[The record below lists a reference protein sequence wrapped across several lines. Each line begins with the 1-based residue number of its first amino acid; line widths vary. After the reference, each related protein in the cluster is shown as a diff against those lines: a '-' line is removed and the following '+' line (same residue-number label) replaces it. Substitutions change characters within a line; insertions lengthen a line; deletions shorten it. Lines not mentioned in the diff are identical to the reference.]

1 LVAIDDQGIQL
12 KKPLVIRLGRILDDR
27 HSIAESSLAQA
38 VKRDL
43 PKVSEGRPVSLWD
56 SGWRHATPR
65 ITVPEFSGNTRANAR
80 MFAAATRG

>member
-56 SGWRHATPR
+56 SGWRHASPR
-65 ITVPEFSGNTRANAR
+65 ITR
-80 MFAAATRG
+80 RG